1 MAFKTLFSSSVGI
14 LASLLLGPAA
24 LADGGI
30 TFTDIAAIPGSG
42 LAFSRAGVPSL
53 VAVTEDLHRAS
64 LIQPLSFTEITL
76 SPQMPRGLPGVAL
89 FDFDN
94 DGDLDIYATNALGH
108 ANALFASR
116 LRQTGQPSFVEVAAQ
131 AGVAAVD
138 HDSYGVCFG
147 DLDNDGDHDLY
158 VLGRQEPNRL
168 YENRGDGTF
177 RLRAA
182 SGAEGGATTGA
193 SCSMGDINNDGLLDI
208 VVANA
213 FDQQVSLA
221 IFTEPYALNQH
232 NALFVNEGNL
242 VFSDASASSGITV
255 NGGLPPGA
263 AGISWATTVVDIDLD
278 GDADVIFMDD
288 QGAIPAARS
297 GGLDRGFIHVF
308 LNDGSGHF
316 VDHPIINDD
325 NSASEWMGVTVGDL
339 DCDGHL
345 DLFGSSFGDYD
356 NPAFGA
362 PYRPGSSSS
371 RPLFGHGN
379 GRFTDPYLTW
389 GLTATVFGW
398 GNGLLDYDADGD
410 LDVIFHGGLDPGQQI
425 TVRDNPGALLA
436 NQGCTGQFA
445 VDTTAIT
452 TDHIRRNA
460 RAVAVGDLDG
470 NGFEDIVTVADFTLH
485 PEAPLLLAPV
495 SYGSPFDATAFFV
508 PVMKNVG
515 PPEEPLSLWVWQG
528 LEHGQGDLKVEL
540 NSGNHH
546 RSVTVDVVGG
556 TGFAQG
562 ARVNRDGIGAVLRFT
577 PRRGPTSMQV
587 VSGGASHSSQHA
599 LDRVFGLGRER
610 RGTLEVL
617 WPGGVRNRVY
627 GVREGKLTVPE
638 IPCSFNGDFANV
650 REYLRCVRPALHD
663 YREAGILSAREEA
676 HLLASALRA
685 FVEGR

>member
-1 MAFKTLFSSSVGI
+1 
-14 LASLLLGPAA
+14 
-24 LADGGI
+24 
-30 TFTDIAAIPGSG
+30 
-42 LAFSRAGVPSL
+42 
-53 VAVTEDLHRAS
+53 
-64 LIQPLSFTEITL
+64 
-76 SPQMPRGLPGVAL
+76 
-89 FDFDN
+89 
-94 DGDLDIYATNALGH
+94 
-108 ANALFASR
+108 
-116 LRQTGQPSFVEVAAQ
+116 
-131 AGVAAVD
+131 
-138 HDSYGVCFG
+138 
-147 DLDNDGDHDLY
+147 
-158 VLGRQEPNRL
+158 
-168 YENRGDGTF
+168 
-177 RLRAA
+177 
-182 SGAEGGATTGA
+182 
-193 SCSMGDINNDGLLDI
+193 MGDINNDGLLDI

-213 FDQQVSLA
+213 FDQQTGLA

-242 VFSDASASSGITV
+242 AFSDASASSGITV

-288 QGAIPAARS
+288 QGAMLAARH

-325 NSASEWMGVTVGDL
+325 NSAIEWMGVTVGDL

-356 NPAFGA
+356 NPAYGV

-379 GRFTDPYLTW
+379 GRFTDPYLNW
-389 GLTATVFGW
+389 GLTASVFGW
-398 GNGLLDYDADGD
+398 GNALFDYDADGD
-410 LDVIFHGGLDPGQQI
+410 LDVIFHGGLDSGQEI

-445 VDTTAIT
+445 VDTAAIT
-452 TDHIRRNA
+452 TDHIRRNG

-470 NGFEDIVTVADFTLH
+470 NGFEDIVTVADITLH
-485 PEAPLLLAPV
+485 PAAPLRLAPV

-508 PVMKNVG
+508 PVMANLG
-515 PPEEPLSLWVWQG
+515 TAAEPLWVWQG
-528 LEHGQGDLKVEL
+528 LEHGLGDLKVEL
-540 NSGNHH
+540 NSGNQH
-546 RSVTVDVVGG
+546 RSVTVGVVGG
-556 TGFAQG
+556 TGLAQG

-577 PRRGPTSMQV
+577 PSRGPTSMQV
-587 VSGGASHSSQHA
+587 VSGGGSHSSQHA
-599 LDRVFGLGRER
+599 LDRVFGLGSDNH
-610 RGTLEVL
+610 GSLEVL

-627 GVREGKLTVPE
+627 DISEGKITVPE
-638 IPCSFNGDFANV
+638 IPCSFNGDFANAD
-650 REYLRCVRPALHD
+650 EYLGCVQPALRD
-663 YREAGILSAREEA
+663 YREAGVLSAHEEA